1 MSCWMTLQWAGS
13 SFRLLEGVGGT
24 GWGGVLRN
32 EIKEQEIPN
41 PVGETRPY

>member
-1 MSCWMTLQWAGS
+1 MTLQWAGS
-13 SFRLLEGVGGT
+13 SFRLLEGWGAGRVGSGRR
-24 GWGGVLRN
+24 GVLGD